1 MPTSPHPVP
10 NPAMN
15 SKPSPSHA
23 LGGVFSALIT
33 PFHDDGR
40 LNLDALQPLAEF
52 ELAQGIDGFY
62 VGGSTGEAFLQ
73 SPGERAQVLGAFA
86 AAVRGRAKLIAHV
99 GAIGTDEAA
108 TLAGAAADAGYD
120 AVSAIAPFYYD
131 FSPAEVRA
139 HYHRLAEATPLPLVV
154 YNFPA
159 KSARPL
165 STGDLLALLEHPRII
180 GVKHTSQ
187 NLYQLERL
195 KAAAPQAVV
204 YNGFDEMFVGGLA
217 MGADG
222 GIGTTYNV
230 MGRLF
235 VQMSEALRAGD
246 LAQAQALQRRANEV
260 IDVLI
265 EVGVFPG
272 TKAMLKLLGVD
283 CGPCRAPF
291 MPLSPAQQE
300 AVERITASHLRALHV
315 R

>member
-1 MPTSPHPVP
+1 MTASAAALHPL
-10 NPAMN
+10 A
-15 SKPSPSHA
+15 
-23 LGGVFSALIT
+23 GVYSALVT

-40 LNLDALQPLAEF
+40 LDLDALQALAEF
-52 ELAQGIDGFY
+52 QLAQGLHGFY
-62 VGGSTGEAFLQ
+62 VGGSTGECFLQ
-73 SPGERAQVLGAFA
+73 SPDERAQVLRAFT
-86 AAVRGRAKLIAHV
+86 AAVRGRARTIAHV
-99 GAIGTDEAA
+99 GAIGTHEAVA
-108 TLAGAAADAGYD
+108 LARVAADAGCD
-120 AVSAIAPFYYD
+120 AISAIPPFYYD
-131 FSPAEVRA
+131 FSAAEVLA
-139 HYHRLAEATPLPLVV
+139 HYRALADATPLPLVV

-165 STGDLLALLEHPRII
+165 STADLLALLQHPRIV

-195 KAAAPQAVV
+195 RAAAPGAVL

-230 MGRLF
+230 MGGLF
-235 VQMSEALRAGD
+235 VQMMDALRRGD
-246 LAQAQALQRRANEV
+246 LARAQGLQKRANEV

-283 CGPCRAPF
+283 CGACRPPF
-291 MPLSPAQQE
+291 SPLSAAQQE
-300 AVERITASHLRALHV
+300 AVERITASHLRGLHV